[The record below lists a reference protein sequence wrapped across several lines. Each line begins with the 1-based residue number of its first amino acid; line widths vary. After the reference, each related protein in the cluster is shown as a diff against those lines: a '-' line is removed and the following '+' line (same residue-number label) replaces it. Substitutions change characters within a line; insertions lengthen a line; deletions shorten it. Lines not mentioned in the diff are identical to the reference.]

1 MTRKVTLAIFDNDLR
16 VKLKKYELSEDGT
29 KIKVKSGGEA
39 HWMPSFDNDSFIEF
53 PYRSLLSPWKTSWRR
68 VYFVKKRGAKCV
80 NFKADPTTVSGP
92 DPEQMKEAIGATL
105 LKDLGKDDN
114 TVTWISWATLAV
126 SVLILLVVSGVLR

>member
-1 MTRKVTLAIFDNDLR
+1 MVRKVTLAIFDNDLR
-16 VKLKKYELSEDGT
+16 VKVKKYELSEDGT

-68 VYFVKKRGAKCV
+68 VYFVKKKGAKCV
-80 NFKADPTTVSGP
+80 NFKTDPTTVSGP

-114 TVTWISWATLAV
+114 TVTWISYATLAV

>member
-114 TVTWISWATLAV
+114 TVTWISWATLVV
-126 SVLILLVVSGVLR
+126 SILILLVVSGVLR